1 MALSVPAEEP
11 STASIAAVSNRS
23 KRAPYSITSSAA
35 TIRDVGTVKCSKVA
49 VLRFITNWN
58 FTGA

>member
-1 MALSVPAEEP
+1 MQCSKNGRYL
-11 STASIAAVSNRS
+11 IAC
-23 KRAPYSITSSAA
+23 SAA
-35 TIRDVGTVKCSKVA
+35 TIRAVGTVKCSKVA

>member
-1 MALSVPAEEP
+1 MCGLMQC
-11 STASIAAVSNRS
+11 S
-23 KRAPYSITSSAA
+23 KDGRYSITSSAA
-35 TIRDVGTVKCSKVA
+35 TIREVGTVKCSKVA